1 MGMHLLDRVVHRT
14 LPIEIQEERE
24 QFLLSIDE
32 LRQLVEVAVLED
44 SLQLGVTVVNGE
56 VVEQVL
62 VVVAQN
68 WSEDSSQLVVG
79 HRDRALNQTLANH
92 SVPDVQLVSVAQ
104 LEHLLFCERLGIM
117 QVGAFE
123 NLVWVVDGY
132 RQVLR

>member
-1 MGMHLLDRVVHRT
+1 MHLLDRVVHRT
-14 LPIEIQEERE
+14 FPIEIQEERE

-68 WSEDSSQLVVG
+68 WSEDGSWSQG
-79 HRDRALNQTLANH
+79 PCT
-92 SVPDVQLVSVAQ
+92 
-104 LEHLLFCERLGIM
+104 
-117 QVGAFE
+117 
-123 NLVWVVDGY
+123 
-132 RQVLR
+132 

>member
-1 MGMHLLDRVVHRT
+1 MHLLDRVVHRT
-14 LPIEIQEERE
+14 FPIEIQEERE

-68 WSEDSSQLVVG
+68 WSEDGSWSRG
-79 HRDRALNQTLANH
+79 
-92 SVPDVQLVSVAQ
+92 P
-104 LEHLLFCERLGIM
+104 CI
-117 QVGAFE
+117 
-123 NLVWVVDGY
+123 
-132 RQVLR
+132 